1 MRICFDIGGTTI
13 KYGLAYEENGN
24 FRLKSKDETATE
36 AKQLGGAGI
45 EDRILRLTKEM
56 KTQTEVDGVAIST
69 AGMVDTQTGAILYAN
84 ENIPDYTGRNL
95 KQLIES
101 KLQLPCTVENDVN
114 CAALGE
120 TVYGA
125 ARGAKSVLC
134 VTVGTGIGGAII
146 LDGSIWHGHSGSA
159 GEIGY
164 MPINGGTMEE
174 LASTSALIRRVKEA
188 CGKSWN
194 GYQIFEEATTGNSVC
209 IQAIEEMCEY
219 LGKGLAAG
227 ICLFN
232 PEALVFGG
240 GVMEQR
246 EYLQPLMERS
256 LQRYVKDTVLAQCR
270 LTFAEL
276 KNSAGMAGAFAV
288 FEKHKK
294 MGLY

>member
-24 FRLKSKDETATE
+24 FRLKTKNETATE
-36 AKQLGGAGI
+36 AKQSGGAGI
-45 EDRILRLTKEM
+45 EEKILSLTKEM
-56 KTQTEVDGVAIST
+56 KAQEEVDGVAIST

-95 KQLIES
+95 K
-101 KLQLPCTVENDVN
+101 KLVETEMQLPCTVENDVN
-114 CAALGE
+114 CAAFGE

-146 LDGSIWHGHSGSA
+146 LDGAIWHGHSGSA

-164 MPINGGTMEE
+164 MPMNGGTLEE
-174 LASTSALIRRVKEA
+174 LASTTALIRRVKER
-188 CGKSWN
+188 CGKSRN
-194 GYQIFEEATTGNSVC
+194 GYQIFEEAKKGDPIC

-219 LGKGLAAG
+219 LGKGLAGG

-232 PEALVFGG
+232 PEALVLGG

-246 EYLQPLMERS
+246 EYLQPLMEKS
-256 LQRYVKDTVLAQCR
+256 LKKYVKDTVLAQCR

-288 FEKHKK
+288 FEHTEK
-294 MGLY
+294 MGLQ